1 MFFRMSEK
9 SYGTNLWW
17 VWGVQEGLGK
27 YQTLTNNK
35 LTLAQV
41 NNALYILYLLAM
53 TNNSRGWLFLDICC
67 YTIVQSLMYQ

>member
-53 TNNSRGWLFLDICC
+53 TNNSRG
-67 YTIVQSLMYQ
+67 